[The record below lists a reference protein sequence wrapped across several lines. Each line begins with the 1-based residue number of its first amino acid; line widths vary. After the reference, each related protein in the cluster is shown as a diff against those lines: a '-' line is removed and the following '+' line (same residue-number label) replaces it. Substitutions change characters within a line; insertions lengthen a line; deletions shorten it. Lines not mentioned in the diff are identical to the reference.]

1 MRKVNIMK
9 GSWRTSV
16 LGIIAVVT
24 ALTNAAS
31 ALFDND
37 PATLVDLDT
46 TITAV
51 TAGLGLIFA
60 RDNKV
65 SSEDVGA
72 N

>member
-1 MRKVNIMK
+1 M
-9 GSWRTSV
+9 
-16 LGIIAVVT
+16 GIIAVVT